1 MQIAQ
6 ALDAAHA
13 QGVVHR
19 DVKPSNIMVAN
30 GGFAYLVDFG
40 IAHSARTSSSLTS
53 TGFTVGTLAYMAPER
68 FNDAPADARSD
79 VYSLA
84 CVLYQCLTGTK
95 PFDGETAASLIH
107 AQLNSLPPAPSSIG
121 AAVPQGLDQVIA
133 RGMAKDPAQRFGGA
147 GEFARAAR
155 GALTRLLPAGA
166 PQAVGPGPRSGMSTG
181 AK

>member
-84 CVLYQCLTGTK
+84 CVLYQCLTG
-95 PFDGETAASLIH
+95 DETVRRRDRGVADPRT
-107 AQLNSLPPAPSSIG
+107 AQLAAAG
-121 AAVPQGLDQVIA
+121 AEQHR
-133 RGMAKDPAQRFGGA
+133 RG
-147 GEFARAAR
+147 RAA
-155 GALTRLLPAGA
+155 
-166 PQAVGPGPRSGMSTG
+166 GPGPSDRPRYGQGSG
-181 AK
+181 AALRRCR